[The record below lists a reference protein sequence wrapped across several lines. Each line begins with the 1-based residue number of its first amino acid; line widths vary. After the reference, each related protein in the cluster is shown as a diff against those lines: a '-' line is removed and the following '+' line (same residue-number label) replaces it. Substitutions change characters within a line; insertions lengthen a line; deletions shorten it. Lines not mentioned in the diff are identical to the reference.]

1 MRTKIV
7 ATIGPASNSKEKL
20 RQLVEAGVSV
30 FRLNFSHGSAADFVR
45 IINDI
50 REVEKELDK
59 PITIMQDLS
68 GPKIRLGVV
77 QEKTIQ
83 VTKGMQLL
91 LGLSDQRTDEMPF
104 LPFDHPEILET
115 LEPGDRMVL
124 ADGGLQFTVQ
134 QSRPDGLVLL
144 EANNSGIVTSRKGLA
159 LPGKATKVRAL
170 TEKDKKDLSDGLALG
185 VDAVA
190 ISYVQ
195 TADDVREVKQ
205 LIAASGRR
213 VPVVVKLERQN
224 AVDNLDEI
232 LKETD
237 VIMVA
242 RGDLGVELPAEIIPI
257 TQRMIVDKC
266 IAAKRPVIIA
276 TQMLYSMV
284 GSPRP
289 TRAEVSDVASAIYE
303 RVDAVMLSDETA
315 SGAYP
320 VESVET
326 MARIAKAIERD
337 EAYSTPFIDIH
348 MVSVNHEITAQIARS
363 AVRAS
368 TNLPI
373 RAILLDTLT
382 GRTGR
387 YIAAFRP
394 TTIVIAVCYTL
405 QAQRLLGLSY
415 GVMPILR
422 SKSKEDSYHFLG
434 DAMEFINQRYQELK
448 DEDMVVAIGG
458 SFGAVRGA
466 SYIEIATIGDI
477 KRRNEERR
485 AQLK

>member
-195 TADDVREVKQ
+195 TADDVREAKQ

-232 LKETD
+232 LKEN
-237 VIMVA
+237 
-242 RGDLGVELPAEIIPI
+242 G
-257 TQRMIVDKC
+257 
-266 IAAKRPVIIA
+266 
-276 TQMLYSMV
+276 
-284 GSPRP
+284 
-289 TRAEVSDVASAIYE
+289 
-303 RVDAVMLSDETA
+303 
-315 SGAYP
+315 
-320 VESVET
+320 
-326 MARIAKAIERD
+326 
-337 EAYSTPFIDIH
+337 
-348 MVSVNHEITAQIARS
+348 
-363 AVRAS
+363 
-368 TNLPI
+368 
-373 RAILLDTLT
+373 
-382 GRTGR
+382 
-387 YIAAFRP
+387 
-394 TTIVIAVCYTL
+394 
-405 QAQRLLGLSY
+405 
-415 GVMPILR
+415 
-422 SKSKEDSYHFLG
+422 
-434 DAMEFINQRYQELK
+434 
-448 DEDMVVAIGG
+448 
-458 SFGAVRGA
+458 
-466 SYIEIATIGDI
+466 
-477 KRRNEERR
+477 
-485 AQLK
+485 

>member
-1 MRTKIV
+1 
-7 ATIGPASNSKEKL
+7 
-20 RQLVEAGVSV
+20 
-30 FRLNFSHGSAADFVR
+30 
-45 IINDI
+45 
-50 REVEKELDK
+50 
-59 PITIMQDLS
+59 
-68 GPKIRLGVV
+68 
-77 QEKTIQ
+77 
-83 VTKGMQLL
+83 
-91 LGLSDQRTDEMPF
+91 
-104 LPFDHPEILET
+104 
-115 LEPGDRMVL
+115 
-124 ADGGLQFTVQ
+124 
-134 QSRPDGLVLL
+134 
-144 EANNSGIVTSRKGLA
+144 
-159 LPGKATKVRAL
+159 
-170 TEKDKKDLSDGLALG
+170 
-185 VDAVA
+185 
-190 ISYVQ
+190 
-195 TADDVREVKQ
+195 
-205 LIAASGRR
+205 
-213 VPVVVKLERQN
+213 
-224 AVDNLDEI
+224 
-232 LKETD
+232 
-237 VIMVA
+237 
-242 RGDLGVELPAEIIPI
+242 
-257 TQRMIVDKC
+257 
-266 IAAKRPVIIA
+266 
-276 TQMLYSMV
+276 
-284 GSPRP
+284 
-289 TRAEVSDVASAIYE
+289 
-303 RVDAVMLSDETA
+303 
-315 SGAYP
+315 
-320 VESVET
+320 
-326 MARIAKAIERD
+326 MARISKAIERD

-382 GRTGR
+382 GRTGL